1 MNHLITGGAGFI
13 GSELIDYLLENP
25 NNHVICMDNFQSGS
39 KRNLSNAITSPRF
52 DLIRHDVCEP
62 IRLEVDRI
70 WHLACV
76 ASPNRYQTNPIAT
89 TKTNV
94 LGTMNML
101 GLAKRCGAR
110 MLFTS
115 TSEVY
120 GDPEISPQS
129 ESYLGNVNNIG
140 VRSCYDEGK
149 RLAESLCFD
158 YLRVHNVDVKIAR
171 IFNTYGPRLRTDDG
185 RVISNFINQSIND
198 KPLTI
203 YGDGSQTRSFCYIDD
218 LIQGLNLL
226 MNSNSVGPINLG
238 NPEEVSI
245 NYLAELVCELSNK
258 TLKVVHKE
266 LPNDDPHRRCPDIS
280 RAIEELHWSPKVSLR
295 DGLSFTIRSLRSRSE
310 AVMIG

>member
-1 MNHLITGGAGFI
+1 MKHLVTGGAGFV
-13 GSELIDYLLENP
+13 GSELIDFLIE
-25 NNHVICMDNFQSGS
+25 HTDDSIICLDNFQSGY
-39 KRNLSNAITSPRF
+39 KSNISHCLDNPRF

-76 ASPNRYQTNPIAT
+76 ASPKGYQKNPIGT

-110 MLFTS
+110 ILFAS

-129 ESYLGNVNNIG
+129 ESYFGHVNNIG

-158 YLRVHNVDVKIAR
+158 YARMHGVDIRVAR
-171 IFNTYGPRLRTDDG
+171 IFNTYGPRLQPDDG
-185 RVISNFINQSIND
+185 RVISNFVHQAINNL
-198 KPLTI
+198 PLTI
-203 YGDGSQTRSFCYIDD
+203 YGSGSQTRSFCYIDD
-218 LIQGLNLL
+218 LVRGLSLL
-226 MNSNSVGPINLG
+226 MQNSCIGPVNLG
-238 NPEEVSI
+238 NPEEVTI
-245 NYLAELVCELSNK
+245 NAVAQLLNELTDKKLDIVYKN
-258 TLKVVHKE
+258 
-266 LPNDDPHRRCPDIS
+266 LPEDDPKRRCPDIS
-280 RAIEELHWSPKVSLR
+280 RAIHELGWSPEVSLR
-295 DGLSFTIRSLRSRSE
+295 DGLAFTIRSVRAKSLSLQIS
-310 AVMIG
+310 

>member
-1 MNHLITGGAGFI
+1 MKHLVTGGAGFV
-13 GSELIDYLLENP
+13 GSELIDFLIE
-25 NNHVICMDNFQSGS
+25 HTDDSIICLDNFQSGY
-39 KRNLSNAITSPRF
+39 KSNISHCLDNPRF

-76 ASPNRYQTNPIAT
+76 ASPKGYQKNPIGT

-110 MLFTS
+110 ILFAS

-129 ESYLGNVNNIG
+129 ESYFGHVNNIG

-158 YLRVHNVDVKIAR
+158 YARMHGVDIRVAR
-171 IFNTYGPRLRTDDG
+171 IFNTYGPRLQPDDG
-185 RVISNFINQSIND
+185 RVISNFVHQAINNL
-198 KPLTI
+198 PLTV
-203 YGDGSQTRSFCYIDD
+203 YGSGSQTRSFCYIDD
-218 LIQGLNLL
+218 LVRGLSLL
-226 MNSNSVGPINLG
+226 MQNSCIGPVNLG
-238 NPEEVSI
+238 NPEEVTI
-245 NYLAELVCELSNK
+245 NAVAQLLNELTDKKLDIVYKN
-258 TLKVVHKE
+258 
-266 LPNDDPHRRCPDIS
+266 LPEDDPKRRCPDIS
-280 RAIEELHWSPKVSLR
+280 RAIHELGWSPQVSLR
-295 DGLSFTIRSLRSRSE
+295 DGLAFTIRSMRAKALSLQIS
-310 AVMIG
+310 

>member
-1 MNHLITGGAGFI
+1 MKHLVTGGAGFV
-13 GSELIDYLLENP
+13 GSELIDFLIE
-25 NNHVICMDNFQSGS
+25 HTDDSIICLDNFQSGY
-39 KRNLSNAITSPRF
+39 KSNISHCLDNPRF

-76 ASPNRYQTNPIAT
+76 ASPKGYQKNPIGT

-110 MLFTS
+110 ILFAS

-129 ESYLGNVNNIG
+129 ESYFGHVNNIG

-158 YLRVHNVDVKIAR
+158 YARMHGVDIRVAR
-171 IFNTYGPRLRTDDG
+171 IFNTYGPRLQPDDG
-185 RVISNFINQSIND
+185 RVISNFVHQAINNL
-198 KPLTI
+198 PLTV
-203 YGDGSQTRSFCYIDD
+203 YGSGSQTRSFCYIDD
-218 LIQGLNLL
+218 LVRGLSLL
-226 MNSNSVGPINLG
+226 MQNSCIGPVNLG
-238 NPEEVSI
+238 NPEEVTI
-245 NYLAELVCELSNK
+245 NAVAQLLNEITDKKLDIVYKN
-258 TLKVVHKE
+258 
-266 LPNDDPHRRCPDIS
+266 LPEDDPKRRCPDIS
-280 RAIEELHWSPKVSLR
+280 RAIHELGWSPEVSLR
-295 DGLSFTIRSLRSRSE
+295 DGLAFTIRSVRAKALSLQIS
-310 AVMIG
+310 

>member
-13 GSELIDYLLENP
+13 GSELIDYLLENT
-25 NNHVICMDNFQSGS
+25 NNSVICMDNFQSGS
-39 KRNLSNAITSPRF
+39 KSNLSNAINNPRF

-76 ASPNRYQTNPIAT
+76 ASPNRYQNNPIAT

-120 GDPEISPQS
+120 GDPEISPQP

-158 YLRVHNVDVKIAR
+158 YLRIHNVDVKVAR

-185 RVISNFINQSIND
+185 RVISNFINQSINGE
-198 KPLTI
+198 PLTI

-218 LIQGLNLL
+218 LIHGLNLL
-226 MNSNSVGPINLG
+226 MNSSCVGPINLG
-238 NPEEVSI
+238 NPEEISI
-245 NYLAELVCELSNK
+245 NYLAELVSELSNK
-258 TLKVVHKE
+258 TLKVVYRE

>member
-1 MNHLITGGAGFI
+1 MKHLVTGGAGFV
-13 GSELIDYLLENP
+13 GSELIDFLIE
-25 NNHVICMDNFQSGS
+25 HTDDSIICLDNFQSGY
-39 KRNLSNAITSPRF
+39 KSNISHCLDNPRF

-76 ASPNRYQTNPIAT
+76 ASPKGYQKNPIGT

-110 MLFTS
+110 ILFAS

-129 ESYLGNVNNIG
+129 ESYFGHVNNIG

-158 YLRVHNVDVKIAR
+158 YARMHGVDIRVAR
-171 IFNTYGPRLRTDDG
+171 IFNTYGPRLQPDDG
-185 RVISNFINQSIND
+185 RVISNFVHQAINNL
-198 KPLTI
+198 PLTV
-203 YGDGSQTRSFCYIDD
+203 YGSGSQTRSFCYIDD
-218 LIQGLNLL
+218 LVRGLSLL
-226 MNSNSVGPINLG
+226 MQNSCIGPVNLG
-238 NPEEVSI
+238 NPEEVTI
-245 NYLAELVCELSNK
+245 NAVAQLLNELTDKKLDIVYKN
-258 TLKVVHKE
+258 
-266 LPNDDPHRRCPDIS
+266 LPEDDPKRRCPDIS
-280 RAIEELHWSPKVSLR
+280 RAIHELGWSPEVSLR
-295 DGLSFTIRSLRSRSE
+295 DGLAFTIRSVRAKAGPPNNE
-310 AVMIG
+310 

>member
-1 MNHLITGGAGFI
+1 MKHLVTGGAGFV
-13 GSELIDYLLENP
+13 GSELIDFLIE
-25 NNHVICMDNFQSGS
+25 HTDDSIICLDNFQSGY
-39 KRNLSNAITSPRF
+39 KSNISHCLDNPRF

-76 ASPNRYQTNPIAT
+76 ASPKGYQKNPIGT

-110 MLFTS
+110 ILFAS

-129 ESYLGNVNNIG
+129 ESYFGHVNNIG

-158 YLRVHNVDVKIAR
+158 YARMHGVDIRVAR
-171 IFNTYGPRLRTDDG
+171 IFNTYGPRLQPDDG
-185 RVISNFINQSIND
+185 RVISNFVHQAINNL
-198 KPLTI
+198 PLTI
-203 YGDGSQTRSFCYIDD
+203 YGSGSQTRSFCYIDD
-218 LIQGLNLL
+218 LVRGLSLL
-226 MNSNSVGPINLG
+226 MQNSCIGPVNLG
-238 NPEEVSI
+238 NPEEVTI
-245 NYLAELVCELSNK
+245 NAVAQLLNELIDKKLDIVYKN
-258 TLKVVHKE
+258 
-266 LPNDDPHRRCPDIS
+266 LPEDDPKRRCPDIS
-280 RAIEELHWSPKVSLR
+280 RAIHELGWSPEVSLR
-295 DGLSFTIRSLRSRSE
+295 DGLAFTIRSVRAKSLSLQIS
-310 AVMIG
+310 

>member
-295 DGLSFTIRSLRSRSE
+295 DGLSFTIRSLRSSSE
-310 AVMIG
+310 ALMIG

>member
-1 MNHLITGGAGFI
+1 MKHLVTGGAGFV
-13 GSELIDYLLENP
+13 GSELIDFLIE
-25 NNHVICMDNFQSGS
+25 HTDDSIICLDNFQSGY
-39 KRNLSNAITSPRF
+39 KSNISHCLDNPRF

-76 ASPNRYQTNPIAT
+76 ASPKGYQKNPIGT

-110 MLFTS
+110 ILFAS

-129 ESYLGNVNNIG
+129 ESYFGHVNNIG

-158 YLRVHNVDVKIAR
+158 YARMHGVDIRVAR
-171 IFNTYGPRLRTDDG
+171 IFNTYGPRLQPDDG
-185 RVISNFINQSIND
+185 RVISNFVHQAINNL
-198 KPLTI
+198 PLTI
-203 YGDGSQTRSFCYIDD
+203 YGSGSQTRSFCYIDD
-218 LIQGLNLL
+218 LVRGLSLL
-226 MNSNSVGPINLG
+226 MQNSCIGPVNLG
-238 NPEEVSI
+238 NPEEVTI
-245 NYLAELVCELSNK
+245 NAVAQLLNELIDKKLDIVYKN
-258 TLKVVHKE
+258 
-266 LPNDDPHRRCPDIS
+266 LPEDDPKRRCPDIS
-280 RAIEELHWSPKVSLR
+280 RAIHELGWSPEVSLR
-295 DGLSFTIRSLRSRSE
+295 DGLAFTIRSVRAKALSLQIS
-310 AVMIG
+310 

>member
-13 GSELIDYLLENP
+13 GSELIDYLLENS
-25 NNHVICMDNFQSGS
+25 NNHVICMDNFQTGS
-39 KRNLSNAITSPRF
+39 KSNLSNAITSPRF

-76 ASPNRYQTNPIAT
+76 ASPNRYQINPIAT

-94 LGTMNML
+94 LGTLNML

-120 GDPEISPQS
+120 GDPEISPQP

-158 YLRVHNVDVKIAR
+158 YMRVHNVDVKIAR

-185 RVISNFINQSIND
+185 RVISNFINQSING

-203 YGDGSQTRSFCYIDD
+203 YGDGTQTRSFCYIDD

-245 NYLAELVCELSNK
+245 NYLAELVSELSNK
-258 TLKVVHKE
+258 SLKVVHKE

-295 DGLSFTIRSLRSRSE
+295 DGLSFTIRSLRSCSE
-310 AVMIG
+310 ALLIG

>member
-13 GSELIDYLLENP
+13 GSELIDYLLENT
-25 NNHVICMDNFQSGS
+25 NNSVICMDNFQSGS
-39 KRNLSNAITSPRF
+39 KSNLSNAINNPRF

-120 GDPEISPQS
+120 GDPEISPQP

-158 YLRVHNVDVKIAR
+158 YLRIHNVDVKVAR

-185 RVISNFINQSIND
+185 RVISNFINQSIHGE
-198 KPLTI
+198 PLTI

-218 LIQGLNLL
+218 LIQGLSLL
-226 MNSNSVGPINLG
+226 MNSSCVGPINLG
-238 NPEEVSI
+238 NPEEISI
-245 NYLAELVCELSNK
+245 NYLAELVSELSNK
-258 TLKVVHKE
+258 TLKVVYRE
-266 LPNDDPHRRCPDIS
+266 LPNDDPCRRCPDIS

-310 AVMIG
+310 AAMIG

>member
-13 GSELIDYLLENP
+13 GSELIDYLLEST
-25 NNHVICMDNFQSGS
+25 NNSVICIDNFQSGS
-39 KRNLSNAITSPRF
+39 KSNLSNAINNPRF

-120 GDPEISPQS
+120 GDPEISPQP

-158 YLRVHNVDVKIAR
+158 YLRIHNVDVKVAR

-185 RVISNFINQSIND
+185 RVISNFINQSINGE
-198 KPLTI
+198 PLTI

-226 MNSNSVGPINLG
+226 MNSSCAGPINLG
-238 NPEEVSI
+238 NPEEISI
-245 NYLAELVCELSNK
+245 NYLAELVSELSNK
-258 TLKVVHKE
+258 TLKVVYRE
-266 LPNDDPHRRCPDIS
+266 LPNDDPYRRCPDIS

-310 AVMIG
+310 AALIG

>member
-13 GSELIDYLLENP
+13 GSELIDYLLENT
-25 NNHVICMDNFQSGS
+25 NNSVICMDNFQSGS
-39 KRNLSNAITSPRF
+39 KSNLSNAINNPRF

-120 GDPEISPQS
+120 GDPEISPQP

-158 YLRVHNVDVKIAR
+158 YLRIHNVDVKVAR
-171 IFNTYGPRLRTDDG
+171 VFNTYGPRLRTDDG
-185 RVISNFINQSIND
+185 RVISNFINQSINGE
-198 KPLTI
+198 PLTI

-218 LIQGLNLL
+218 LIHGLNLL
-226 MNSNSVGPINLG
+226 MNSSCVGPINLG
-238 NPEEVSI
+238 NPEEISI
-245 NYLAELVCELSNK
+245 NYLAELVSELSNK
-258 TLKVVHKE
+258 TLQVVYRE